1 MSQISVKELLVVDFF
16 AISNLWNFGFCRQRG
31 WKRMAL
37 PKLQGW
43 RGQKAIEGTGL
54 LFCSQQRKGMPDEL
68 SDVLGTQ
75 AAREP
80 GTRWKPSN
88 VVLCGSSLKSPTARE
103 KVHGGGGLIEAEV
116 SRWVSED

>member
-1 MSQISVKELLVVDFF
+1 
-16 AISNLWNFGFCRQRG
+16 
-31 WKRMAL
+31 
-37 PKLQGW
+37 
-43 RGQKAIEGTGL
+43 
-54 LFCSQQRKGMPDEL
+54 MPDEL

-80 GTRWKPSN
+80 GTRSN

-103 KVHGGGGLIEAEV
+103 KVHGGCGLIEAEV